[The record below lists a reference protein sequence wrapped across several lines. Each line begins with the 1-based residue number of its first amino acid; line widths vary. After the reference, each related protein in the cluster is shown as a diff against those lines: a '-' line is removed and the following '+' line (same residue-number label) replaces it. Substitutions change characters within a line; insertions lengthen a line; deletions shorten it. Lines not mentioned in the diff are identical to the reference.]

1 MVLSGAENSILRFD
15 GGLVIIEAD
24 CTDFQKLSYKIKVF
38 VQFEKYML
46 IFPVLYVILTK
57 VYMPS
62 IDRPSGQSQYVQYKE
77 DYILA
82 RVIVDPEKCI
92 GCTSCVR
99 ACPVPAA
106 NRAEDNVIHVNDDE
120 CIRCGECI
128 KSCPHGARDYIDDID
143 EFLQLIKK
151 QKVSLIVAPAIKS
164 AFDGYWRHAL
174 QWLKDKGV
182 HEIYDASFGADICTF
197 MHIEFLKRHP
207 GEKVVSQPCAA
218 IVNYAEKH
226 LPSLLSHL
234 SPVQSPMMCSAIYIR
249 KYLHNDDVLVGLSP
263 CIAKGVEFANTGVVS
278 MNVTFRKLNE
288 YFQKANINFAPGYS
302 KFEFS
307 ATRGFDGA
315 FYPLPGGLKE
325 CLRAYEP
332 ELNVITS
339 EGAGKVYDDL
349 ETYIKA
355 PKAKRPVVYDVLSCE
370 FGCNSGAGAREDFNS
385 FNTYDV
391 MKNAKAWA
399 SRNKKSLRF
408 HKKIFKQ
415 LILEDF
421 LRGYTDRSTGSN
433 IADIELEEVYI
444 SMGKHTKAER
454 NINCHACGYK
464 SCRHMAMSI
473 YMGNNTPNNCM
484 VFEKQNVEK
493 TKHAIEQEHIQL
505 GLAVQSIKAELIHLQ
520 ERVAPISQHSEAT
533 KEKNETIIGEMEQL
547 RGNINDINAAVDD
560 IRNSTNEIGKGIERY
575 NKIIKDI
582 KDIAEQTN
590 ILAINASIEAANI
603 GAAGKGFAVVAG
615 EVRDL
620 AIRSN
625 ETVKRAEA
633 HTNAIA
639 ADLEAINKYV
649 NGIVERVSATENTAD
664 VTLCS
669 VNEMN
674 QSTENINASVQE
686 VSGIVEDINT
696 SVSNIV

>member
-1 MVLSGAENSILRFD
+1 M
-15 GGLVIIEAD
+15 
-24 CTDFQKLSYKIKVF
+24 
-38 VQFEKYML
+38 
-46 IFPVLYVILTK
+46 
-57 VYMPS
+57 
-62 IDRPSGQSQYVQYKE
+62 
-77 DYILA
+77 A
-82 RVIVDPEKCI
+82 RVVVDPEKCI
-92 GCTSCVR
+92 GCSSCVR
-99 ACPVPAA
+99 SCPVPAA
-106 NRAEDNVIHVNDDE
+106 NRAEGNVINVNNDE

-143 EFLQLIKK
+143 EFLSLIKK
-151 QKVSLIVAPAIKS
+151 EKVSLIVAPAIKS

-182 HEIYDASFGADICTF
+182 HEIYDASFGADICTY
-197 MHIEFLKRHP
+197 MHMEFLKLHP

-226 LPSLLSHL
+226 LPSLLPSL
-234 SPVQSPMMCSAIYIR
+234 SPVQSPMMCSAVYIR

-263 CIAKGVEFANTGVVS
+263 CLAKGDEFENTGIIS
-278 MNVTFRKLNE
+278 MNVTFKKLNE
-288 YFQKANINFAPGYS
+288 YFQKANINFTPGFS

-325 CLRAYEP
+325 CLRAYDP
-332 ELNVITS
+332 DLNVITS
-339 EGAGKVYDDL
+339 EGANKVYDDL

-355 PKAKRPVVYDVLSCE
+355 SKAKRPAVYDVLSCE
-370 FGCNSGAGAREDFNS
+370 FGCNSGAGARADFNS

-399 SRNKKSLRF
+399 TRNKKSLRF

-415 LILEDF
+415 LKLEDF
-421 LRGYTDRSTGSN
+421 LRGYTDRSTGSV
-433 IADIELEEVYI
+433 ITDIELEEVYI
-444 SMGKHTKAER
+444 QMEKYTRADR
-454 NINCHACGYK
+454 TINCHACGYK
-464 SCRHMAMSI
+464 SCRHMALSI
-473 YMGNNTPNNCM
+473 YMGNNTPNNCL
-484 VFEKQNVEK
+484 VYEKHHVEK
-493 TKHAIEQEHIQL
+493 ARHEIEQEHIQL
-505 GLAVQSIKAELIHLQ
+505 GQAVQNIKAELIHLQ
-520 ERVAPISQHSEAT
+520 EKVNPISQNSEAT
-533 KEKNETIIGEMEQL
+533 REKNETIIGEMEQL
-547 RGNINDINAAVDD
+547 RGNINDINSAVDD

-615 EVRDL
+615 EVRNL

-625 ETVKRAEA
+625 ETVKRAED

-639 ADLEAINKYV
+639 RDLEAINKFV
-649 NGIVERVSATENTAD
+649 NGIVDRVAATENTAN
-664 VTLCS
+664 VTLSS

-674 QSTENINASVQE
+674 QGTENINASVQE
-686 VSGIVEDINT
+686 VSGIVEDINV
-696 SVSNIV
+696 SVSSIV